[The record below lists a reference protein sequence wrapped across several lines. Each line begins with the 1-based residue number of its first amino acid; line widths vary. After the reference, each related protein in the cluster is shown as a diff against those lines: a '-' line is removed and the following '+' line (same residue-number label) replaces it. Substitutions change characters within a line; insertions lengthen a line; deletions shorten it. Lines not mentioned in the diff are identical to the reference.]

1 VLNGIFSWH
10 VCVSATY
17 LGDVHGHSA
26 SSHVPCL
33 CSEMANYQACGYLMS
48 DALRGKISISC
59 RSSSFW
65 HIHVK
70 LLISPDGVACT
81 RSNDS
86 GARLIAGLRREQ
98 PP

>member
-1 VLNGIFSWH
+1 MLNGIFFWH
-10 VCVSATY
+10 VCASAAY
-17 LGDVHGHSA
+17 LGDAHGLSA

-48 DALRGKISISC
+48 DALRGTISISC

-65 HIHVK
+65 HIHGK
-70 LLISPDGVACT
+70 LLIGAARVAGT